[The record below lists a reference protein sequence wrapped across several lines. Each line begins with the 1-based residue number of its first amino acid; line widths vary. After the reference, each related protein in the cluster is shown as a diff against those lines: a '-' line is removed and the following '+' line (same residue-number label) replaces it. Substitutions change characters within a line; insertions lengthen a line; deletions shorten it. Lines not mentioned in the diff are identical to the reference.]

1 MSRADV
7 LVAALLSSLA
17 LVGCP
22 SRTASPDPGEAP
34 SVGDPGDPKPP
45 SPAVRDGDSPSGAN
59 DAPDTPVRAPVGGPV
74 SGPAHP
80 AGSGPGDAMVGPPGP
95 PSTPEP
101 EEGRAQTHL
110 LREHPLRVGGRPLT
124 VWIADT
130 EPSRRLGLMHVR
142 EMPETRGMLFIYPR
156 TARRSFWMK
165 NTYVPLSLA
174 YITSDGR
181 VDQLWDME
189 PLQTQRVY
197 PSRAAVRY
205 VLEVNQGWF
214 ERHGV
219 KVGDRV
225 EGLEGLVGR

>member
-1 MSRADV
+1 MR
-7 LVAALLSSLA
+7 LPLLIAALLGSLA
-17 LVGCP
+17 VAGCP
-22 SRTASPDPGEAP
+22 SRTASPEGTAPPPEPQIDPRGGPQAGPAP
-34 SVGDPGDPKPP
+34 SADDDARPE
-45 SPAVRDGDSPSGAN
+45 AN
-59 DAPDTPVRAPVGGPV
+59 DPAPASDPP
-74 SGPAHP
+74 PAA
-80 AGSGPGDAMVGPPGP
+80 AGAPGDAMAGPPGP
-95 PSTPEP
+95 PSIPDP
-101 EEGRAQTHL
+101 DDGRAQTHL

-142 EMPETRGMLFIYPR
+142 EMPETHGMLFVYPR

-181 VDQLWDME
+181 IDQLWDME
-189 PLQTQRVY
+189 PLQTRRVY

-219 KVGDRV
+219 EVGDRV
-225 EGLEGLVGR
+225 EGLEALVGR